1 MGARG
6 NLEGPYPGNPGQSS
20 LGKCLPRGQKGL
32 KGGACGD
39 RGARGQAFD
48 MVFDELN
55 ELYCVVRQSML

>member
-1 MGARG
+1 MPSSWPEGA
-6 NLEGPYPGNPGQSS
+6 E
-20 LGKCLPRGQKGL
+20 
-32 KGGACGD
+32 GGACGD